1 MVKTRRAKRHVN
13 AELDQCDEVNDNASE
28 AASYTSASTALLST
42 ESTYEHIDLG
52 GSNYDEGVHQQTIR
66 EDEEVENDNT
76 NNLQV
81 NLEQSSTPSVGIED
95 KPTSTEEIPLN
106 LTDHNKDAQ
115 ESLTDDTDESDKPN
129 TDNDY
134 STEMNSLQTLLGNV
148 KEKIKQDEAILDIE
162 MPDKDFVDPVDVSK
176 SKSTEVTSLKA
187 ENIKNNE
194 VKPDS
199 QISEVNTEVSLNDG
213 ELSEEVT
220 MMNPELNSN
229 KPEWFVGTQRISLE
243 SPRSPINSSETG
255 IIGLAESTDNI
266 QIESDTK
273 LATDIGNIV
282 KELSATEVFA
292 QDNGASNNLAGS
304 TNETLEDLA
313 VEAFGEL
320 DAAFKDTSTRQLL
333 NAFLISEIEFSSIQK
348 PYPDSQDNTMLEEVQ
363 EDKCI
368 KKSVSLSNLS
378 EEDKGNTLDAMDEAT
393 SKLQKPDE
401 VIEKMSQRRSSEKL
415 KEDFQKTEPLFDEP
429 IIRSMSSLQEQN
441 SLDIEDGDI
450 IVYKRLQRDET
461 RESSAQSES
470 VVFGNDNDDDK
481 VLGNDNAE
489 AARSQLSRHYTIAG
503 EDPRVIFRSVTIDET
518 VRYIENG
525 NENENDDE
533 DHGVNNSM
541 SFCLDDE
548 TSENIRKKMMAYS
561 LSEGDSD
568 YFDPSKIVQDDFH
581 IDTAMTDAMDTSTET
596 ESTIVSAATK
606 IQAGARGFLARRRLR
621 RASAGTKS
629 STQDTKASFGND
641 AISES
646 LERFIEEEAAKKI
659 QVAYRLHSRKQKK
672 QTNNLKSASLESS
685 LAAKR
690 QTLQR
695 GDALRNDS
703 NSTPEEENSSG
714 ASAGQTPKAVETK
727 SGKDNASRSKRSSEY
742 GVKWPAK
749 KKEKRKK
756 KKPQRDQQM
765 MTMVPGNSICISFEK
780 NHDYD
785 DDQAGRT
792 LTFKLKLITIAIKW
806 NHRQ

>member
-1 MVKTRRAKRHVN
+1 MVKSRRAKRHVN

-52 GSNYDEGVHQQTIR
+52 GGNYDEGVHQQTIR

-76 NNLQV
+76 NNRQAEQADDKKVIEEEESITKIVSHLDSTETSATSHPQDPEEGISLKKENSISDNLINANQLKNIEEPIINV
-81 NLEQSSTPSVGIED
+81 NAKVED
-95 KPTSTEEIPLN
+95 KNENAEELITAN
-106 LTDHNKDAQ
+106 
-115 ESLTDDTDESDKPN
+115 TDESDKQN
-129 TDNDY
+129 TENDY

-148 KEKIKQDEAILDIE
+148 KEKIKQDEAILEIE
-162 MPDKDFVDPVDVSK
+162 R
-176 SKSTEVTSLKA
+176 
-187 ENIKNNE
+187 
-194 VKPDS
+194 
-199 QISEVNTEVSLNDG
+199 
-213 ELSEEVT
+213 ELSEEMT
-220 MMNPELNSN
+220 MMNPELTSN

-243 SPRSPINSSETG
+243 SPRSPINASETG
-255 IIGLAESTDNI
+255 IIGLTESTDNI

-282 KELSATEVFA
+282 NELSATEVFA

-348 PYPDSQDNTMLEEVQ
+348 PYPDSQDNAMLEEAQ

-393 SKLQKPDE
+393 SKLKKPDE

-415 KEDFQKTEPLFDEP
+415 KEDFQKTEPSFDEP

-518 VRYIENG
+518 VQYIENG
-525 NENENDDE
+525 NENDNEDE
-533 DHGVNNSM
+533 DLGVNNSM

-548 TSENIRKKMMAYS
+548 TSENIRQKMMAYS

-703 NSTPEEENSSG
+703 NSTPEDENSSG
-714 ASAGQTPKAVETK
+714 ASARQTPKAVETK

-742 GVKWPAK
+742 GIKWPA
-749 KKEKRKK
+749 
-756 KKPQRDQQM
+756 
-765 MTMVPGNSICISFEK
+765 K

-792 LTFKLKLITIAIKW
+792 LTFTLKLITIAIKW